1 MKNSPARQKGASA
14 IVTIVILAVLAYAA
28 YVGIQYVPQA
38 IESKSVDSVLSSVE
52 DDQRTNPVR
61 TEYDVKAKVA
71 RYLQINEMSD
81 MTENVS
87 VNNFGGKTTITI
99 TYDRELDLLFKTHPM
114 RYEKSLVLN

>member
-1 MKNSPARQKGASA
+1 MNNSPARQKGASA

-52 DDQRTNPVR
+52 DDQRTNPVK

>member
-14 IVTIVILAVLAYAA
+14 IVTIVILAVLAYAV

>member
-14 IVTIVILAVLAYAA
+14 IVTIVILAVLAYAV

-52 DDQRTNPVR
+52 DDQRTNPVK